1 MIIKD
6 SVNRNFEQE
15 KIMGIIQFWKDLT
28 FYWRGWKMLN
38 PFSYG
43 KKIGYLHPGLYVL
56 GPFGFHY
63 FPYPIIK
70 K

>member
-1 MIIKD
+1 
-6 SVNRNFEQE
+6 
-15 KIMGIIQFWKDLT
+15 MGIIQFWKDLT